1 MPQQIK
7 QPQQYG
13 PPQGGQDAH
22 WDYAQRPDQHQG
34 GYPPPQEMDGWPQQ
48 QAPYPLPG
56 GSHAAPPDPDGFFT
70 PAHPQQNRPQGRGS
84 QLGNVPPPYQGPV
97 IQGPPQAEAPPPPP
111 GFEPPDDR
119 MIYQAPPRRRNTMVW
134 LYIGLGLLVVVLLAT
149 IFGQM
154 FGGQQQRTAVVTISE
169 QGATYSGDALVV
181 RNEAVFQQENVSS
194 VSYTAEE
201 GAAVNRGDPICT
213 VYTAGFSPKELT
225 LLKTYRTQIKD
236 YQRVLLS
243 AANVPD
249 TQLQRLETTVSER
262 AQETQALVR
271 GAQGNLLNQELLL
284 KEAISQRHNYL
295 RQKYVEDTKLTR
307 LYDNESNQLQRIET
321 WTKQFAASDN
331 GIVSFY
337 TDGMEAALSPVNV
350 DLYTP
355 QNVRDL
361 LAGQVPDAY
370 ARPKNTMDIYR
381 LVRQY
386 DWGALML
393 ADDITWNPVIG
404 DEYLMLIES
413 FESTR
418 VSVTVASITKSGGDL
433 LVRLEADSP
442 IEPILYI
449 RSARVQLSK
458 SVITYSVPAS
468 ALINQDG
475 VLGVVVQYLEG
486 PYLVPVEV
494 VSQDATQAHVVPVNA
509 GHLYEGLTVRL
520 F

>member
-1 MPQQIK
+1 MSQQPWPTPDNQ
-7 QPQQYG
+7 QPA
-13 PPQGGQDAH
+13 QGGQEAS
-22 WDYAQRPDQHQG
+22 WGYAQRPGQA
-34 GYPPPQEMDGWPQQ
+34 PQEQ
-48 QAPYPLPG
+48 
-56 GSHAAPPDPDGFFT
+56 GSHPSPPDPDGFFT
-70 PAHPQQNRPQGRGS
+70 PAYPSRGQRPEPPAGAP
-84 QLGNVPPPYQGPV
+84 LVPPPYPGQV
-97 IQGPPQAEAPPPPP
+97 YQGPPQAEVPPPP

-119 MIYQAPPRRRNTMVW
+119 MIFQAPPRRRNALLW
-134 LYIGLGLLVVVLLAT
+134 LYIGLGLLILVLVVTTLS
-149 IFGQM
+149 QM

-169 QGATYSGDALVV
+169 QGATYSGNALVI
-181 RNEAVFQQENVSS
+181 RNESVFQQENVSS
-194 VSYTAEE
+194 VRYTAEE

-225 LLKTYRTQIKD
+225 LLKTYRSQIKD
-236 YQRVLLS
+236 YQRVLLGS
-243 AANVPD
+243 ANVPD
-249 TQLQRLETTVSER
+249 AQLQRFETTVSER

-284 KEAISQRHNYL
+284 KEAISQRHTYL
-295 RQKYVEDTKLTR
+295 RQKYVEDTKLSR
-307 LYDNESNQLQRIET
+307 LYDNENNQLQRIET

-331 GIVSFY
+331 GIISFY
-337 TDGMEAALSPVNV
+337 TDGLEAALSPANI
-350 DLYTP
+350 
-355 QNVRDL
+355 
-361 LAGQVPDAY
+361 DAY
-370 ARPKNTMDIYR
+370 SPQAVQDMFAGKVPEGFKRPKNTMDIYR

-393 ADDITWNPVIG
+393 ADDLSWTPVVG
-404 DEYLMLIES
+404 DEYQMLIES
-413 FESTR
+413 FESTM
-418 VSVTVASITKSGGDL
+418 VPVTVASITKLGGNL
-433 LVRLEADSP
+433 LVRLKADSP

-475 VLGVVVQYLEG
+475 VIGVVVQYLEG

-494 VSQDATQAHVVPVNA
+494 ISQDATQAHVVPVNA